1 VGEVRR
7 QVIHRNH
14 RIGQALPP
22 VHLHKAATAVV
33 AVKAA
38 VLADLV
44 DDNKI

>member
-1 VGEVRR
+1 M
-7 QVIHRNH
+7 
-14 RIGQALPP
+14 
-22 VHLHKAATAVV
+22 HKVATAVV